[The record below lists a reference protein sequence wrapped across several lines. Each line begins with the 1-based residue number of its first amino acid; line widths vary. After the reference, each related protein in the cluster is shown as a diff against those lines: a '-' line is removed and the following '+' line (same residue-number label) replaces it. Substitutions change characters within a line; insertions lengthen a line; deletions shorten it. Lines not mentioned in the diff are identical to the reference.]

1 MAPSSDILFL
11 LLLPVAVALTTPGE
25 KSALLPFCHGPSG
38 SCSGCGPPSLP
49 MLVGLMAADL
59 VVSLLIV
66 AVVFVCACPRRRPT
80 QEDDKIYMNM
90 PGRG

>member
-11 LLLPVAVALTTPGE
+11 LLLPVAAALTTP
-25 KSALLPFCHGPSG
+25 G

-59 VVSLLIV
+59 VVSLLII

>member
-1 MAPSSDILFL
+1 HHP
-11 LLLPVAVALTTPGE
+11 P
-25 KSALLPFCHGPSG
+25 G

-49 MLVGLMAADL
+49 MLAGLMAADA

-66 AVVFVCACPRRRPT
+66 AVVFVCACLRHRST
-80 QEDDKIYMNM
+80 QEDDKIYINM

>member
-11 LLLPVAVALTTPGE
+11 LLLPVAAALTTPGE
-25 KSALLPFCHGPSG
+25 KSALLPFCHGPS
-38 SCSGCGPPSLP
+38 
-49 MLVGLMAADL
+49 DL